1 MNKCIVTIGRM
12 FGSGGGEIARKTA
25 ELLGVKCYDK
35 ELIIKSA
42 EASGISPEQLE
53 TVDERA
59 TNSFLYSLAMASY
72 NGQIAGIT
80 GNDMIMSD
88 RLFSVQSDIIRNI
101 AGEGSAVIIGR
112 CADDILAGCDGLL
125 KVFVYAPLENR
136 IKRIMEQHS
145 LEESEAKALIKKTD
159 KKRQRISVIVLKSL
173 YEKLK
178 LLSFEERMQVFNL
191 KPDRAD
197 VIVPASEIFLTI
209 AEILHSEY
217 IYVPVIG
224 LADGIIDG
232 LYAAN
237 RNR

>member
-159 KKRQRISVIVLKSL
+159 KKRASYYNFYTGKSWG
-173 YEKLK
+173 
-178 LLSFEERMQVFNL
+178 
-191 KPDRAD
+191 
-197 VIVPASEIFLTI
+197 ASENYNICIDTSRFGIEKSARII
-209 AEILHSEY
+209 AS
-217 IYVPVIG
+217 
-224 LADGIIDG
+224 
-232 LYAAN
+232 AAEVL
-237 RNR
+237 

>member
-88 RLFSVQSDIIRNI
+88 RLFSVQSDIIRGI
-101 AGEGSAVIIGR
+101 ANEGSSVIIGR
-112 CADDILAGCDGLL
+112 CADDILSEYDCLL

-159 KKRQRISVIVLKSL
+159 KKRASYYNFYTGKSWG
-173 YEKLK
+173 
-178 LLSFEERMQVFNL
+178 
-191 KPDRAD
+191 
-197 VIVPASEIFLTI
+197 ASENYNICINTSRFGIEESARII
-209 AEILHSEY
+209 A
-217 IYVPVIG
+217 
-224 LADGIIDG
+224 
-232 LYAAN
+232 YAAEVL
-237 RNR
+237 

>member
-88 RLFSVQSDIIRNI
+88 RLFSVQSDIIRGI
-101 AGEGSAVIIGR
+101 ANEGSSVIIGR
-112 CADDILAGCDGLL
+112 CADDILSEYDCLL

-159 KKRQRISVIVLKSL
+159 KKRASYYNFYTGKSWG
-173 YEKLK
+173 
-178 LLSFEERMQVFNL
+178 
-191 KPDRAD
+191 
-197 VIVPASEIFLTI
+197 ASENYNICIDTSRFGIEESARII
-209 AEILHSEY
+209 A
-217 IYVPVIG
+217 
-224 LADGIIDG
+224 
-232 LYAAN
+232 YAAEVL
-237 RNR
+237 

>member
-88 RLFSVQSDIIRNI
+88 RLFSVQSDIIRGI
-101 AGEGSAVIIGR
+101 ANEGSSVIIGR
-112 CADDILAGCDGLL
+112 CADDILSKYDCLL

-159 KKRQRISVIVLKSL
+159 KKRASYYNFYTGRSWG
-173 YEKLK
+173 
-178 LLSFEERMQVFNL
+178 
-191 KPDRAD
+191 
-197 VIVPASEIFLTI
+197 ASENYNICIDTSRFGIEESARII
-209 AEILHSEY
+209 A
-217 IYVPVIG
+217 
-224 LADGIIDG
+224 
-232 LYAAN
+232 YAAEVL
-237 RNR
+237 

>member
-136 IKRIMEQHS
+136 IKRIMAQHK
-145 LEESEAKALIKKTD
+145 LDESEAKALIKKTD
-159 KKRQRISVIVLKSL
+159 KKRSSYYNFYTGKSWG
-173 YEKLK
+173 
-178 LLSFEERMQVFNL
+178 
-191 KPDRAD
+191 
-197 VIVPASEIFLTI
+197 ASENYNICIDTSLFGIEKSARII
-209 AEILHSEY
+209 AS
-217 IYVPVIG
+217 
-224 LADGIIDG
+224 
-232 LYAAN
+232 AAEVL
-237 RNR
+237 